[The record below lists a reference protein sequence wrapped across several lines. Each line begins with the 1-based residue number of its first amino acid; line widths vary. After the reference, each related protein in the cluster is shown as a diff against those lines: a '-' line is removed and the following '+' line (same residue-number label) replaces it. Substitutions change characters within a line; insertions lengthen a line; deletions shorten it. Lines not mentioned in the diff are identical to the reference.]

1 MDAVSK
7 FYDPDTGRMSWVDM
21 LVKGKDNAGGAVIS
35 NKQIGPDPCLLLYNP
50 GGRNGA
56 AIVEHRDEPNIV
68 FYSIMVY
75 GGAAEWLAIGP
86 VDNNRWV
93 RVDPERRYYAAIVE
107 KHY

>member
-1 MDAVSK
+1 
-7 FYDPDTGRMSWVDM
+7 MSWVDM

-35 NKQIGPDPCLLLYNP
+35 NKQIGNDPCLLLYNP

-68 FYSIMVY
+68 FYSIMTF
-75 GGAAEWLAIGP
+75 GGASEWMGIGP

-93 RVDPERRYYAAIVE
+93 RVDAERRYYAAIVE